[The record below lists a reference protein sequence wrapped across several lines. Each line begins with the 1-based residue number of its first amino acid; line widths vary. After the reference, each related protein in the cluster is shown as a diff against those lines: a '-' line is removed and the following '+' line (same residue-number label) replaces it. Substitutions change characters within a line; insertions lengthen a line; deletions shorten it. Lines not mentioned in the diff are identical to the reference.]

1 MTTTHP
7 TSFDTATRIVAGDDG
22 TNYDNVAIALHWATA
37 LLVVVQFVSAVTWD
51 YFPRETRDTMESVHI
66 SLGVLLVVVILAR
79 IVWRLIPGHQLSSLH
94 AGWIRKASKAMH
106 YLLYVLL
113 MVQAGLGFAFRWAQ
127 GHPVEFFGLF
137 GFPGPYGALD
147 RATRHTIHDLHEY
160 TGWVIIILAGA
171 HAAAALFHHYV
182 LKDRVLRRMLP
193 GAKRKLSGA

>member
-7 TSFDTATRIVAGDDG
+7 TSFDTATRILAGDDG

-51 YFPRETRDTMESVHI
+51 YFSQGTRETMESLHI
-66 SLGVLLVVVILAR
+66 SLGVLLAAVIVAR
-79 IVWRLIPGHQLSSLH
+79 IAWRLIPGHQLSPLH

-113 MVQAGLGFAFRWAQ
+113 VVQVGLGFAFRWAQ
-127 GHPVEFFGLF
+127 GHAVEFFGLF
-137 GFPGPYGALD
+137 GIPGPYGALD
-147 RATRHTIHDLHEY
+147 RATRHTLHDLHEY
-160 TGWVIIILAGA
+160 TGWAIIILAGA

-193 GAKRKLSGA
+193 GARSKLSGA